1 MWVILL
7 AMGVFSSFISSITS
21 TVSSLRTYRQE
32 QSKKQ
37 TQLLRF
43 FNERNLST
51 DLYSRVQEVVQK
63 QGLHQV
69 RLSEQEVMLFQGVPQ
84 RLLILMHEE
93 MYMVS
98 VNALDIW
105 PMWAHFEAMLRCK
118 TGFMAAGPAFLP
130 GAVQQRHARAC
141 GHARTGRVY
150 AGHGLQQGVRH
161 RVGLYAIHCQAEDLF
176 ALLRDCRT
184 DFKRRYLLREPRSA
198 SGFQNKRCCACHA
211 FGLIGTT
218 AVD

>member
-1 MWVILL
+1 MKKSQGKIQKTSFLEHFRSVSKRFFAVWVILL

-63 QGLHQV
+63 QGLHQI
-69 RLSEQEVMLFQGVPQ
+69 RLSEQEVALFEGVPQ

-105 PMWAHFEAMLRCK
+105 PMWAHFEARGTWHGTCK
-118 TGFMAAGPAFLP
+118 TL
-130 GAVQQRHARAC
+130 
-141 GHARTGRVY
+141 
-150 AGHGLQQGVRH
+150 
-161 RVGLYAIHCQAEDLF
+161 
-176 ALLRDCRT
+176 
-184 DFKRRYLLREPRSA
+184 
-198 SGFQNKRCCACHA
+198 
-211 FGLIGTT
+211 
-218 AVD
+218 